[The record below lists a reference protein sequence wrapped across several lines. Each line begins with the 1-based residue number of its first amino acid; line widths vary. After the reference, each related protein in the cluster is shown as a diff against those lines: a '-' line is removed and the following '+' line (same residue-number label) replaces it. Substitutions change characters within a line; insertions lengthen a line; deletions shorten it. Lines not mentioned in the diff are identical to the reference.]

1 MIEFQLAEICWIDI
15 VIINREINT
24 TFLKEL
30 QL

>member
-1 MIEFQLAEICWIDI
+1 MIGFQLAEICWIDI
-15 VIINREINT
+15 VIINRAINT